1 MQLKSHE
8 KGRQGKSVGEK
19 SRSLKGRKSNG
30 EGEKKKERVYETR
43 TLGNVRRE
51 KGGII
56 RKERKKEGKVR
67 EGTADMTGNEKEK

>member
-1 MQLKSHE
+1 M
-8 KGRQGKSVGEK
+8 
-19 SRSLKGRKSNG
+19 
-30 EGEKKKERVYETR
+30 ERDRRRRRGFYETR

-67 EGTADMTGNEKEK
+67 ERTADMTGNEKEK

>member
-30 EGEKKKERVYETR
+30 EGRGRE
-43 TLGNVRRE
+43 E
-51 KGGII
+51 KG
-56 RKERKKEGKVR
+56 EGSVKQ
-67 EGTADMTGNEKEK
+67 EL

>member
-1 MQLKSHE
+1 M
-8 KGRQGKSVGEK
+8 
-19 SRSLKGRKSNG
+19 
-30 EGEKKKERVYETR
+30 ERERRRRRGFYETR

-67 EGTADMTGNEKEK
+67 EGTADMTGNEKEKQGESQHYEEL